1 VAVAI
6 IEADKQLAANREVAS
21 AAARE
26 LATEPEI
33 TAGGDRQAAALV
45 SVQLPYARGMMP
57 RNVLDGLCGTTA
69 MRAPHAVAAG
79 LEVQGGHAEPLC
91 HLPHRA

>member
-1 VAVAI
+1 MTLEEARQRLLSLIEQHDGYVSVAI

-33 TAGGDRQAAALV
+33 TAGEETDRPLHWFPYSFLMRDEAAA
-45 SVQLPYARGMMP
+45 
-57 RNVLDGLCGTTA
+57 
-69 MRAPHAVAAG
+69 
-79 LEVQGGHAEPLC
+79 
-91 HLPHRA
+91 

>member
-1 VAVAI
+1 MTVEQARQQLLALIDEQGGHVSVAL

-33 TAGGDRQAAALV
+33 TAGEETDKPLYWFPYSFLKRDDAAA
-45 SVQLPYARGMMP
+45 
-57 RNVLDGLCGTTA
+57 
-69 MRAPHAVAAG
+69 
-79 LEVQGGHAEPLC
+79 
-91 HLPHRA
+91 